1 MVSTDFTPPPPSL
14 GIPCRLLNPTRCL
27 DMDHHPTLLLPL
39 MVPLD
44 TDQHQHLLP
53 LLVLILTQDIVLVV
67 LPAALED
74 TLLVTA
80 RTLTLVILVST
91 MPTLLLL
98 LAESVLPVLPP

>member
-1 MVSTDFTPPPPSL
+1 MDFTPRPPSL

-27 DMDHHPTLLLPL
+27 DMDHHPSLLLVL

-44 TDQHQHLLP
+44 TDQHPHLLVP
-53 LLVLILTQDIVLVV
+53 LVLMVTQDIVPLL
-67 LPAALED
+67 LPLAMED

-80 RTLTLVILVST
+80 RTLTLVLLVST

-98 LAESVLPVLPP
+98 LVESVLPALPP